1 MSIETPPGT
10 PPGTTPDAAQKPS
23 SDPEKHVVQTVSGED
38 MTVQTPAESRWYA
51 RTRSDYEDQLRFT
64 ETTDLRDLDRVLL
77 IELMLFRWGNWL
89 AAGNDYDGFE
99 VDEDKLRMQLRQ
111 FNDQLTKVKDSMGLS
126 KRVRDA
132 ATAEGNFTVFLQDLK
147 MRAREFG
154 LHRDNQLQKA
164 LALMN
169 DISAVIGVY
178 RRSDKEEREKI
189 GFPDEAS
196 IIAWIEAEI
205 LPAFHSLDEH
215 FRRNT
220 QRMWNG
226 S

>member
-1 MSIETPPGT
+1 MANA
-10 PPGTTPDAAQKPS
+10 PDNVDDNDKP
-23 SDPEKHVVQTVSGED
+23 KHIVQTVSGEN
-38 MTVQTPAESRWYA
+38 MVVQTEAEGRWYQK
-51 RTRSDYEDQLRFT
+51 TRGDYEEQLRFT

-89 AAGNDYDGFE
+89 AAGADYDGFE

-132 ATAEGNFTVFLQDLK
+132 ATAEGNFSTFLSDLK

-154 LHRDNQLQKA
+154 LHRQNQVQYV
-164 LALMN
+164 LAGMN
-169 DISAVIGVY
+169 DVSSVIGVF
-178 RRSDKEEREKI
+178 RRSDKEEREKL

-196 IIAWIEAEI
+196 IVAWIERDI
-205 LPAFHSLDEH
+205 LPKFHELDEY
-215 FRRNT
+215 FRHNT
-220 QRMWNG
+220 QRMWNQG
-226 S
+226 G

>member
-1 MSIETPPGT
+1 M
-10 PPGTTPDAAQKPS
+10 AAESEQKQTFT
-23 SDPEKHVVQTVSGED
+23 VQTVSGEN
-38 MTVQTPAESRWYA
+38 MAVQTESEARWYA
-51 RTRSDYEDQLRFT
+51 GTRQDYEAQLRFT

-89 AAGNDYDGFE
+89 ASGADYEGFE

-126 KRVRDA
+126 KKVRDA
-132 ATAEGNFTVFLQDLK
+132 ATAEGNFAAYISDLK

-154 LHRDNQLQKA
+154 LHRDNQLQTA

-169 DISAVIGVY
+169 NISAVVGVF

-189 GFPDEAS
+189 GFEDEAA
-196 IIAWIEAEI
+196 IITWLENEVIPEYQAVDA
-205 LPAFHSLDEH
+205 H
-215 FRRNT
+215 FRANV
-220 QRMWNG
+220 QRMWTG
-226 S
+226 V